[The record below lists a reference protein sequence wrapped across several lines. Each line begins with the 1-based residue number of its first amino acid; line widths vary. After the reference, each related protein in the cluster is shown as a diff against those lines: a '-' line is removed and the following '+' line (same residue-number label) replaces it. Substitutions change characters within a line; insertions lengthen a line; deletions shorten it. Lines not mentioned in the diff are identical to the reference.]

1 MMKNVILANNQTSI
15 VLFLKLVSQLIKN
28 YGIFKAYLVSSLQNK
43 YLFIY
48 KDTFEVIAHLKY
60 EKYWKEHVQFS
71 SKLFGKRNFLIQT
84 RKFIHIAPLLCR

>member
-28 YGIFKAYLVSSLQNK
+28 YGIFKAYLVSSLQNYLCKCKNTYSVTKYK
-43 YLFIY
+43 YLCIY

-60 EKYWKEHVQFS
+60 EKY
-71 SKLFGKRNFLIQT
+71 
-84 RKFIHIAPLLCR
+84 